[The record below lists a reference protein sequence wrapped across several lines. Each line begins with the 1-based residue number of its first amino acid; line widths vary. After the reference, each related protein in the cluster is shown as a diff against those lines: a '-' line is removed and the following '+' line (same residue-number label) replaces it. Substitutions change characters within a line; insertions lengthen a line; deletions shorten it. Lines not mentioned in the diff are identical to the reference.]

1 MHGIVQK
8 NPSIQTARPLLSG
21 ASPYAPV
28 SDSARIYSSGRT
40 RMSKHINRILA
51 FVILFSFLA
60 GYAVAAPST
69 PNSVS
74 GEKVI
79 IGSETGVQIFNRGS
93 GAVTIESAVDTA
105 RYGMSVNDTTIDL
118 GKNSSG
124 IAWTVE
130 ADGDLA
136 QGSTGGNIVLTTGT
150 IAESAGDTI
159 SAAGTLISNA
169 TPLTKASNNVT
180 TAATG
185 SGVQLYETPIGGRIV
200 VRNGG
205 NGTALVYP
213 PTASGTINQLA
224 AGVGYMLPAQSVAI
238 FSKITAT
245 VWIAALGAVQG
256 FETGITAVGS
266 GSGDAYA
273 LSRFANTIT
282 GGAGTTGAIL
292 PAATTVPVGVPVW
305 IRNDSGSNKI
315 IYPPSGGTLNG
326 AASLT
331 LATATGIA
339 CIRLTSTAWFTF

>member
-1 MHGIVQK
+1 MHGTVQENVIK
-8 NPSIQTARPLLSG
+8 SNG
-21 ASPYAPV
+21 AVAHALI
-28 SDSARIYSSGRT
+28 SDLAINYSLGRT
-40 RMSKHINRILA
+40 KMSKHINRLLA
-51 FVILFSFLA
+51 FVLLFSFLA

-69 PNSVS
+69 PNSIS
-74 GEKVI
+74 GEKVV

-93 GAVTIESAVDTA
+93 GSVTIESAVDTS
-105 RYGMSVNDTTIDL
+105 RFGMSVNDTTIDF
-118 GKNSSG
+118 GKTSSG
-124 IAWTVE
+124 ADWTIE

-136 QGSTGGNIVLTTGT
+136 QGSTGGSIVLTTGT

-169 TPLTKASNNVT
+169 TVLTKASNNVT

-185 SGVQLYETPIGGRIV
+185 SGVQLYEAPIGARIV

-224 AGVGYMLPAQSVAI
+224 AGVGFMLPAQTVAT

-245 VWIAALGAVQG
+245 VWIGQMGPVQG
-256 FETGITAVGS
+256 FESGITAVGS
-266 GSGDAYA
+266 GAGDAYA
-273 LSRFANTIT
+273 LSRFSNTIT
-282 GGAGTTGAIL
+282 GGAGTTGVIL
-292 PAATTVPVGVPVW
+292 PAATTVPVGVPIW

-326 AASLT
+326 GASLT
-331 LATATGIA
+331 LATAGGIA